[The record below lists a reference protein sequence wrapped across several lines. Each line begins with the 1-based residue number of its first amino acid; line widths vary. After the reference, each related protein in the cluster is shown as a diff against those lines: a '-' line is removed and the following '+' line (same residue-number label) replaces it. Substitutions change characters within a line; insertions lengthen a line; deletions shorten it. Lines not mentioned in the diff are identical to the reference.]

1 MCYNTS
7 NGKQR
12 KEVESLSQSFLKKK
26 IEEPELPARRPV
38 EVVESTPEFG
48 LTASQVRAREMAGWV
63 NTPVDPPSKTTKQI
77 VLDNTFTYFNLIF
90 FILAL
95 AVIAV
100 QQWLNLTFMGVIIV
114 NTLIGIYQELKA
126 KETLS
131 ELSILAA
138 PKAQVIREGKKLE
151 MDTAR
156 LVRDDVV
163 EFSAGNQ
170 IYADAVVIQGSVHA
184 NEALITGESDEILID
199 AAVLK
204 LLRGK
209 LAGGCACGVQAAGA
223 AVGNVGDY

>member
-1 MCYNTS
+1 MSKEEKMCYNTS

-138 PKAQVIREGKKLE
+138 PKAQVCPTRSGRCGGVFRRQPDLC
-151 MDTAR
+151 R
-156 LVRDDVV
+156 R
-163 EFSAGNQ
+163 
-170 IYADAVVIQGSVHA
+170 
-184 NEALITGESDEILID
+184 
-199 AAVLK
+199 
-204 LLRGK
+204 RGHS
-209 LAGGCACGVQAAGA
+209 GFGPCQ
-223 AVGNVGDY
+223 